1 MRTNIKN
8 GKPVLFARVFL
19 FLTSQISDDSTV
31 FAPNRKITVRIS
43 GDGVKFSR
51 SSSFTLLSYAILVPS
66 GRYLTGPGRY
76 SIYNY

>member
-19 FLTSQISDDSTV
+19 FLTSQISDDATV

-43 GDGVKFSR
+43 GDGVIVANDSPKF
-51 SSSFTLLSYAILVPS
+51 
-66 GRYLTGPGRY
+66 
-76 SIYNY
+76 